1 VSVNKNVNKK
11 PPTRDRLMKAAHLF
25 YNEGIRAVGI
35 DRLLEEA
42 DTSIMSLYRNFGSK
56 DALVEAYLER
66 RNQRAQ
72 EQLDFEVARRA
83 TTPRERILATY
94 DVLAEVVFADERYR
108 GCAFINASAEM
119 ASPDHPL
126 TQLAIRHKDAMLERF
141 ARDAREAGA
150 PDPETLAAQLLLLM
164 DGAFVGSDMRRDP
177 SIALQARAAASTLL
191 DVALSSSAAPL

>member
-1 VSVNKNVNKK
+1 VNKK
-11 PPTRDRLMKAAHLF
+11 PPPRDRLLKAAHLF

-35 DRLLEEA
+35 NRLLDEA
-42 DTSIMSLYRNFGSK
+42 DTPIMSLYRNFGSK

-66 RNQRAQ
+66 RHQRTQ
-72 EQLDFEVARRA
+72 EQLDREVARRA

-94 DVLAEVVFADERYR
+94 DVLAEVVFVDERYR
-108 GCAFINASAEM
+108 GCAFINASVEM

-141 ARDAREAGA
+141 AREAREAGA
-150 PDPETLAAQLLLLM
+150 PDPETLATQLLLLM

-191 DVALSSSAAPL
+191 DAALSSAAAPR